1 MIELLTE
8 AKTASL
14 LRKVRDFLTSRDI
27 DSYLV
32 GGYIRDA
39 LLGRP
44 TRDIDIALPQ
54 ALESAQKLSKAFG
67 GKYVE
72 LDKANGIARVVL
84 IDAAQNNRWYLDFS
98 TLGENILEN
107 LSHRD
112 FTIDAIAVNLREL
125 DEGSL
130 IDPFQGQYDLECS
143 LIRVVSKTAFQ
154 DDPARLL
161 RAVRL
166 AAEYGFAIDEETE
179 VLIRSQSQL
188 IDRVAGERVREELC
202 RLLATPV
209 SAQYLYSLDRL
220 GLLTVIF
227 PELELT
233 RGVDQPWVHNWD
245 VFDHS
250 IETVVAVERLL
261 KARESDDD
269 PILSLLPRPSAFIQ
283 HLEEE
288 ISSGVT
294 RSVILKLTALLHD
307 IAKPQTKSTQPNG
320 RARFLGHTQEGAKIT
335 GHILQ
340 RLRFS
345 ARETKMVQKMV
356 ESHLR
361 LWQMGEDK
369 PTRRAIYRYFR
380 DTADVSMD
388 IMLLSLADY
397 LATYGPNL
405 ELEEWRQSTELMG
418 YMLDQREKEES
429 IVTPPK
435 LIDGHDLINIFAL
448 NPGPQIGELLEAV
461 REAQAGDEIT
471 TREEALDFV
480 YSRLNNVKYK
490 LHTVHSRKR
499 EASSA
504 K

>member
-1 MIELLTE
+1 MIKLFTE
-8 AKTASL
+8 EKTASL
-14 LRKVRDFLTSRDI
+14 LRKISDYLTRRNI

-32 GGYIRDA
+32 GGNIRDA

-44 TRDIDIALPQ
+44 TRDIDIALPR
-54 ALESAQKLSKAFG
+54 ALELAQKLSKALG

-72 LDKANGIARVVL
+72 LDEERGIARVVL
-84 IDAAQNNRWYLDFS
+84 IDPAQDNRWYLDFS
-98 TLGENILEN
+98 TLEGNIVEN

-125 DEGSL
+125 DEGHL
-130 IDPFQGQYDLECS
+130 IDPFQGQNDLEKG
-143 LIRVVSKTAFQ
+143 LIKAVSTTAFL

-166 AAEYGFAIDEETE
+166 AAEYGFTIDEKTA
-179 VLIRSQSQL
+179 VLIQSHSQL
-188 IDRVAGERVREELC
+188 IGHVAGERVREELC
-202 RLLATPV
+202 RLLSTPT

-220 GLLTVIF
+220 GLLTAVF

-233 RGVDQPWVHNWD
+233 KGVDQPWVHHWD
-245 VFDHS
+245 VFHHS
-250 IETVVAVERLL
+250 IETVAAVERLL
-261 KARESDDD
+261 KANELDQD
-269 PILSLLPRPSAFIQ
+269 PVLSLVPRPLSFIQ

-288 ISSGVT
+288 IGSGLT
-294 RSVILKLTALLHD
+294 RSVLLKLTALLHD
-307 IAKPQTKSTQPNG
+307 IAKPQTKSVEPDG
-320 RARFLGHTQEGAKIT
+320 RARFIGHTKEGAKIT

-345 ARETKMVQKMV
+345 TRETKMVQKMI

-361 LWQMGEDK
+361 LWQMGDDNK

-380 DTADVSMD
+380 DTADVSVD
-388 IMLLSLADY
+388 IMFLSLADL

-405 ELEEWRQSTELMG
+405 EMEEWSQSTQLME
-418 YMLDQREKEES
+418 YILDQRENEES

-435 LIDGHDLINIFAL
+435 LIDGHDLINIFVL
-448 NPGPQIGELLEAV
+448 KPGPQIGELLETV
-461 REAQAGDEIT
+461 REAQASGEVT

-480 YSRLNNVKYK
+480 HGRLNNV
-490 LHTVHSRKR
+490 R
-499 EASSA
+499 
-504 K
+504 